1 MLVVKET
8 TKWKDGTPN
17 HVYVLSDDKRSM
29 FAYVNGLTGVAT
41 KFGGRRTFDPRYRTF
56 RIIKRGVESGEVQS
70 KNRTWKVTG
79 SKGDV
84 YTIEETDNG
93 KTCSCAGF
101 GYRGKCRHVNQVGA

>member
-1 MLVVKET
+1 MIIVKET
-8 TKWKDGTPN
+8 TKWNDNTPN

-29 FAYVNGLTGVAT
+29 YGYVNALTGKAM
-41 KFGGRRTFDPRYRTF
+41 KFKNRCSFDPRYRTF
-56 RIIKRGVESGEVQS
+56 RILKRGVESGEEQS

-84 YTIEETDNG
+84 YTIEETENG

-101 GYRGKCRHVNQVGA
+101 GYRGKCRHVNQVGV